1 MRLRRSMRYTQ
12 PKIYKYIPAIVT
24 FIVCA
29 VLAFFL
35 ATVWTKAEK
44 SEQEQAVPA
53 PATEIETVNEAAKPE
68 DLDEIPITEDENE
81 IEEEITEE
89 DAAEEKTENS
99 SVDFTGKSV
108 SESARVDSTY
118 FDDAV
123 FIGDSITDGIKAY
136 GLMSNTTVLANKGLN
151 PSTMLTAAK
160 IKTESGYVTVLD
172 ALKMVQPAPKKIYI
186 MQGGNGIAWFE
197 KDAFISLYGELIDN
211 VRKICPDS
219 VIYVQSIL
227 PVTPSYSDAD
237 NGITNEKINEYN
249 NAIAELA
256 QKKNVYFL
264 NVASALKDE
273 NGALPEEASP
283 TDGMHF
289 GPTYYTKWFDYLKT
303 HTVQQENE
311 GGNGDINND

>member
-1 MRLRRSMRYTQ
+1 MRFRRSMRYTQ
-12 PKIYKYIPAIVT
+12 PRIYKYIPVIVT
-24 FIVCA
+24 FAVCA
-29 VLAFFL
+29 LLAFFL

-44 SEQEQAVPA
+44 SDSEQAVPA
-53 PATEIETVNEAAKPE
+53 PAAETVNEAAKPE
-68 DLDEIPITEDENE
+68 DLDEIPLVEDEFE
-81 IEEEITEE
+81 VEEEIVEE
-89 DAAEEKTENS
+89 AVEEKVQETSFE
-99 SVDFTGKSV
+99 FTGKSV
-108 SESARVDSTY
+108 PESARVDSTY

-160 IKTESGYVTVLD
+160 IKTENGYVTVLD

-197 KDAFISLYGELIDN
+197 KDTFINLYGELIDN
-211 VRKICPDS
+211 VRRICPDS
-219 VIYVQSIL
+219 IIYVQSIL

-249 NAIAELA
+249 NAIADLA

-303 HTVQQENE
+303 HTVQSKNE
-311 GGNGDINND
+311 GGNGDISND